1 MFLHDNIICGLEWKL
16 SLSTKK
22 SILQEHKGQYGL
34 YLNSLNIYA
43 ISSLDEA
50 SEKKVSAAAFLA
62 TKYSNCLVVAQV
74 PNQEENFWVCFI
86 EDGYIAPIGS
96 VINDINLRTYMY
108 KKKDEFNNQDVY
120 YSGDTVVSLQELIE
134 LLPYFKEKITMH
146 QKQGHD
152 YHIMLDIAAPEF
164 VNFFDSSSYVENIF
178 NLISQEVLSSNTK
191 ALKKVTLRKFSH
203 KSKKLYIG
211 VPAVSVFCIFI
222 LVYYYISYENSLE
235 QEKKRQQFMVF
246 QQTMMAERKKKEYN
260 EFIEKFKVKSIAR
273 TILITNLLLED
284 ERPLVYGWQIS
295 SATISFGD
303 TNKSNDSDTDTDTSS
318 NSSKDDL
325 KLELVYKRRKYS
337 NIDQVPRIKKVIQ
350 ADSYTIS
357 KDNNYASFIMHNS
370 WYDVNQKI
378 NKVFLKDKKQRKDSM
393 DYLISELQSENINFE
408 ILDNNSSDKKTKLK
422 NIEFSGYSRS
432 QLFKLY
438 LIVKNIDNVVVDK
451 ISLDFDKIGNVDSWK
466 ITGEFYA

>member
-1 MFLHDNIICGLEWKL
+1 MFLHDNIICGLDWKL
-16 SLSTKK
+16 NLSTKK
-22 SILQEHKGQYGL
+22 SVLQKHKNHYGL
-34 YLNSLNIYA
+34 YIDSLNTYA
-43 ISSLDEA
+43 ISDSIDF
-50 SEKKVSAAAFLA
+50 SQKKISAAAFLA

-96 VINDINLRTYMY
+96 VINDINLRTYMH
-108 KKKDEFNNQDVY
+108 KKKYKLSNEDVY
-120 YSGDTVVSLQELIE
+120 YSGDMVVSLEELVE
-134 LLPYFKEKITMH
+134 LLPYFKEKIAMS
-146 QKQGHD
+146 QDKGD
-152 YHIMLDIAAPEF
+152 EYHLMIDTRAPEF
-164 VNFFDSSSYVENIF
+164 ANFFNNVNYVENIL
-178 NLISQEVLSSNTK
+178 NSISQDVLTSNIK
-191 ALKKVTLRKFSH
+191 VLKKITLRKFSH

-211 VPAVSVFCIFI
+211 IPIVSVICISL

-235 QEKKRQQFMVF
+235 QEKKRQQFMAF

-260 EFIEKFKVKSIAR
+260 EFVEKFKVKSIAR
-273 TILITNLLLED
+273 TILITNLLLEN

-295 SATISFGD
+295 SATISFGSTDKSNNSDIETD
-303 TNKSNDSDTDTDTSS
+303 TNSN
-318 NSSKDDL
+318 NSKDDL
-325 KLELVYKRRKYS
+325 KLELVYKRRSYS
-337 NIDQVPRIKKVIQ
+337 NIDQVPRIKRVLQ

-370 WYDVNQKI
+370 LYDVNQKI

-408 ILDNNSSDKKTKLK
+408 ILDSNSSDKKTKLK
-422 NIEFSGYSRS
+422 AIEFSGYSRS

-438 LIVKNIDNVVVDK
+438 LIVKNVNNVVVDK